1 MTPSDE
7 PVTLLRLERL
17 LFVDDEAL
25 NARGRNLA
33 ATHPI

>member
-7 PVTLLRLERL
+7 PVTLLRPERL
-17 LFVDDEAL
+17 LFADDDAL
-25 NARGRNLA
+25 NACGRNLA